1 MIFVELCSIEMV
13 FVIEGD
19 GSSIE
24 VDGLTAVCSTDK
36 EVVVVEL
43 ITDLSTV

>member
-1 MIFVELCSIEMV
+1 MV
-13 FVIEGD
+13 LVVIEGNGSLLEGD
-19 GSSIE
+19 G
-24 VDGLTAVCSTDK
+24 VMAVCSADK